1 MLLSKENKEEKMKKL
16 VFLVA
21 SMVAIGTNAA
31 AESYPAEGPNSYQA
45 SRDNL
50 ELIGSAY
57 LGIGYSY
64 MNTNMQTPIYGY
76 NYEADVQGDAITLL
90 AGYNVNQYFAVEG
103 RLSTTVGDL
112 SFDVSSGGFNDGVD
126 FGGDMSNI
134 ALYLKPMYSSG
145 KVTIYGLLGFGQV
158 KLEDDSFASDDSE
171 SSFQWG
177 LGLSFA
183 GGEHLGIFMDYTRFY
198 DNSDG
203 FGNDSS
209 EIDFVVDAFNFGL
222 AYKF

>member
-1 MLLSKENKEEKMKKL
+1 MKKL

-21 SMVAIGTNAA
+21 VMAAIGTNAA
-31 AESYPAEGPNSYQA
+31 AESYPAEGPDSYQA

-57 LGIGYSY
+57 VGMGYSY

-76 NYEADVQGDAITLL
+76 NYDADVQGDAITLL

-103 RLSTTVGDL
+103 RFTTTVGDL
-112 SFDVSSGGFNDGVD
+112 SLDVSSGGFNEGID
-126 FGGDMSNI
+126 FSGDMSNI
-134 ALYLKPMYSSG
+134 ALYLKPMYTSG
-145 KVTIYGLLGFGQV
+145 QVTIYGLLGLGQV
-158 KLEDDSFASDDSE
+158 RLEDDSFASDDSE

-198 DNSDG
+198 DNSGG